1 MRPKNR
7 KKQLWLTILRRN
19 GQIMAVLI
27 VVLLIPFPLTS
38 QTIDNKSLD
47 NLKNRAKET
56 HSSALVIYQD
66 DKLILNQSFDST
78 YIPLN
83 AMSATKSFANLGI
96 GLLIT
101 DGKLKSID
109 EPVCNYYPE
118 WKQGMKK
125 EITIRQLLNH
135 TSGMQALRTTSEIYA
150 SPDYVQLALCAE
162 ISDTPGSKFFYNN
175 KAVNLLAGIIQIAS
189 GMRMDEYI
197 NEKIFKPLEIKNYRW
212 LTDSFKHNA
221 KSVEDTA
228 FLKQGNPGAFADL
241 YIRADDMA
249 KVGLLVLH
257 KGKWKGKQIISE
269 SWFDESLRQAQPFNS
284 TCGLLWWLIYDPLT
298 SYVTFDSSNIKKL
311 QEAGIND
318 SIIIGL
324 KKITGRFENQS
335 VLLNTIDTIQSIK
348 RIGGSYGF
356 QQLLYKQS
364 FFDDFYTFNTA
375 KSSIIGYAA
384 RGYLGQYINV
394 FPHKNLV
401 VVRTI
406 SSKNSKLSTDK
417 FYDFDILS
425 YQLVK

>member
-1 MRPKNR
+1 MRTNVF
-7 KKQLWLTILRRN
+7 IC
-19 GQIMAVLI
+19 
-27 VVLLIPFPLTS
+27 VLLMPFALLS
-38 QTIDNKSLD
+38 QTVDKGSLE
-47 NLKNRAKET
+47 NLINRAKET
-56 HSSALVIYQD
+56 HSSALVVYQD
-66 DKLILNQSFDST
+66 DKLILNQCFDST

-118 WKQGMKK
+118 WNQGMKK

-135 TSGMQALRTTSEIYA
+135 TSGMQALRTTTEIYS

-175 KAVNLLAGIIQIAS
+175 KAVNLLAGIIQKAS

-197 NEKIFKPLEIKNYRW
+197 NEKIFKPLEINNFRW

-221 KSVEDTA
+221 KSVADTA

-298 SYVTFDSSNIKKL
+298 SYVTFDNSNIEKL
-311 QEAGIND
+311 QEASIND
-318 SIIIGL
+318 SIIIDL
-324 KKITGRFENQS
+324 KKITGRYENQS
-335 VLLNTIDTIQSIK
+335 VLLNTIDTIKSIK
-348 RIGGSYGF
+348 KIGGSNAF
-356 QQLLYKQS
+356 RKLLYKQS
-364 FFDDFYTFNTA
+364 FFDDFYTFNKA
-375 KSSIIGYAA
+375 NSSIIGFAA
-384 RGYLGQYINV
+384 RGYLGQYIDI
-394 FPHKNLV
+394 FPGKKLV
-401 VVRTI
+401 VIRTI
-406 SSKNSKLSTDK
+406 RSENSKLPADK